1 MAWYVCAV
9 NEVGPGAD
17 GTETSSPVIYINLT
31 DTEKSFSNTWFYAAD
46 GIKDYLLD
54 VGIAAVSGNK
64 YVEVA
69 AYPPKPGNSPYTEI
83 TRIYERAPIWQPE
96 APTNLHVIN
105 VLPVAGDASSITVGW
120 TDNSDNE
127 AGFRISTYGYSEG
140 QDNKYGETTVQDN
153 VQTATL
159 TGLTSGYT
167 YDITVAAFNAAG
179 QSKGMSVTA
188 AIPYVPP
195 VVLPPATATISAGVQ
210 PISDPVGS
218 PFIYKLVVQGQNFR
232 HGEDVQVV
240 VTWGLRGQQQVRQPL
255 PPVQTDPVFGAFKTT
270 FEGSSGLGFC
280 YGTGPPVTYTFAVE
294 ATGIQSGLTVAATA
308 QFTC

>member
-1 MAWYVCAV
+1 MAWYKCAV

-69 AYPPKPGNSPYTEI
+69 VYPPKPGNSPYTEI
-83 TRIYERAPIWQPE
+83 TRIYERAPIWQPA

-127 AGFRISTYGYSEG
+127 AGFSISTYGYSDG
-140 QDNKYGETTVQDN
+140 KDNKYGETTVQDN

-167 YDITVAAFNAAG
+167 YDITVAAFNTAG
-179 QSKGMSVTA
+179 QSKGVSVTA

-195 VVLPPATATISAGVQ
+195 AAPRTITVSKQGTGSTASAVVTGSGFTPNSLIVIRIVPANLLNPLQFSTTAGEDGKFSASKAFSCVSGILLTFTAFEDANPTGTISN
-210 PISDPVGS
+210 PVS
-218 PFIYKLVVQGQNFR
+218 M
-232 HGEDVQVV
+232 
-240 VTWGLRGQQQVRQPL
+240 
-255 PPVQTDPVFGAFKTT
+255 
-270 FEGSSGLGFC
+270 
-280 YGTGPPVTYTFAVE
+280 
-294 ATGIQSGLTVAATA
+294 
-308 QFTC
+308 TC